1 MTVLS
6 VNINKIALIRNSRGH
21 NNPNLIQI
29 AIDCEKFGAQGITI
43 HPRPDER
50 HAKYSDV
57 FELKAAISTE
67 LNIEGYPTEKFMEVV
82 CEAKPSQV
90 TLVPDP
96 PQALTSDSGW
106 NTKEHVEFLTAI
118 TKQLQAHGIRVSI
131 FVDPNFEMIEYA
143 ARIGCNR
150 IELYTEPYASGYPKS
165 KELAVE
171 SYIEASKLADSLG
184 LQVNAGHDLSLEN
197 LAYFKQQLP
206 VLHEVSIGHALVCD
220 ALYFGLE
227 KTIRLYREQLKE
239 ILL

>member
-106 NTKEHVEFLTAI
+106 NTKEHFEFLTAI

-143 ARIGCNR
+143 AKIGCNR

-220 ALYFGLE
+220 ALYLGLE
-227 KTIRLYREQLKE
+227 KTIQLYREQLNY
-239 ILL
+239 